1 MDTDKILEQIR
12 AKLPYARLT
21 GIQVRIRWAVAAI
34 LPVLA
39 FAAVFF
45 LLISPN
51 KLEVAKL
58 NNELVNARMEVQKK
72 QALEMRLPEFEQE
85 IKAKDYE
92 LSLLRRQLP
101 EEKEIPNLIDQ
112 ISNIG
117 TQSGL
122 RFLTFKPRREVLKDF
137 YAEVP
142 VELKILGKFHNLVS
156 FFDRIS
162 RLPRIVTISKLTIGQ
177 AKAKGKDD
185 EPGGAMIEAKYDAI
199 TFRFI
204 EARVDAP
211 AEEDAK
217 GKGKKRKGKRK

>member
-12 AKLPYARLT
+12 AKLPYARLI
-21 GIQVRIRWAVAAI
+21 GIQVRVRWALAAI
-34 LPVLA
+34 VPMLA

-45 LLISPN
+45 LLVSPN
-51 KLEVAKL
+51 KQEVAKL
-58 NNELVNARMEVQKK
+58 NNELVKARMEVQKK
-72 QALEMRLPEFEQE
+72 QALERRLPEFEKE
-85 IKAKDYE
+85 IKMKDYE

-122 RFLTFKPRREVLKDF
+122 RFLTFKPRAEVLKDF

-162 RLPRIVTISKLTIGQ
+162 RLPRIVTISKLTIAP
-177 AKAKGKDD
+177 AKVKDKD
-185 EPGGAMIEAKYDAI
+185 EVTGGAMIEAKYDAI

-211 AEEDAK
+211 VEEDAK
-217 GKGKKRKGKRK
+217 GKRKRKAKKK

>member
-1 MDTDKILEQIR
+1 MLEQIR
-12 AKLPYARLT
+12 AKLPYARFI
-21 GIQVRIRWAVAAI
+21 GIQVRIRWAVVAIVPLLIVAAI
-34 LPVLA
+34 
-39 FAAVFF
+39 FA
-45 LLISPN
+45 LLISPA
-51 KLEVAKL
+51 KQETAKL
-58 NNELVNARMEVQKK
+58 NNELVKARMEVQKK
-72 QALEMRLPEFEQE
+72 QALERRLPEFERE

-92 LSLLRRQLP
+92 LALLRRQLP

-122 RFLTFKPRREVLKDF
+122 RFLTFKPRAEVLKDF

-162 RLPRIVTISKLTIGQ
+162 RLPRIVTISKLTIAETKTKGQ
-177 AKAKGKDD
+177 EDVA
-185 EPGGAMIEAKYDAI
+185 GGTMVEAKYDAI

-204 EARVDAP
+204 EARVDDP
-211 AEEDAK
+211 VEEDAK
-217 GKGKKRKGKRK
+217 GKGKKKAKKK